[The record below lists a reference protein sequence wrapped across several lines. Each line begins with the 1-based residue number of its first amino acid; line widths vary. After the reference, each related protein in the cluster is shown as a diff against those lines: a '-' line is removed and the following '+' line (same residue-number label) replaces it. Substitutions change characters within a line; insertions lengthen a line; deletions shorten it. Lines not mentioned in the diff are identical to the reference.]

1 MLYIRDTIFRMVFQA
16 ALSPHLEKPY
26 ILPGIKWQPA
36 DIYIPNWSKGE
47 PLAMDIT
54 VVSPTQVHLLDYHH
68 TQSEQLCAAHWREE
82 QKQKKYEQSLDAEHI
97 LFVPLAVE
105 SLVAGVQLVY
115 PIFKTLA
122 RMVAN
127 RSDQPVS
134 SVSCWLYQRLAI
146 ALQKNNACAM
156 IARQPLV

>member
-1 MLYIRDTIFRMVFQA
+1 
-16 ALSPHLEKPY
+16 
-26 ILPGIKWQPA
+26 
-36 DIYIPNWSKGE
+36 
-47 PLAMDIT
+47 MDIT

-68 TQSEQLCAAHWREE
+68 PQSEQLCAAHWRE
-82 QKQKKYEQSLDAEHI
+82 EQSLDAEHI

-105 SLVAGVQLVY
+105 SFGGWGTASI

-146 ALQKNNACAM
+146 ALQKNNARAM

>member
-1 MLYIRDTIFRMVFQA
+1 MASQA

-26 ILPGIKWQPA
+26 IPPDIKQKPA
-36 DIYIPNWSKGE
+36 DIYIPNWSRGE

-54 VVSPTQVHLLDYHH
+54 VVSPTQVHLLDYIH

-82 QKQKKYEQSLDAEHI
+82 QKRKKYEQSLDAEHI

-105 SLVAGVQLVY
+105 SFGGWGTASV

-134 SVSCWLYQRLAI
+134 FVSC
-146 ALQKNNACAM
+146 
-156 IARQPLV
+156 

>member
-1 MLYIRDTIFRMVFQA
+1 
-16 ALSPHLEKPY
+16 
-26 ILPGIKWQPA
+26 
-36 DIYIPNWSKGE
+36 
-47 PLAMDIT
+47 MDIT
-54 VVSPTQVHLLDYHH
+54 VASPTQVHLLDYHH
-68 TQSEQLCAAHWREE
+68 PQSEQLCAAHWREE
-82 QKQKKYEQSLDAEHI
+82 QKWKKYEQSLDAEHI

-105 SLVAGVQLVY
+105 SFGGWGTASI

-134 SVSCWLYQRLAI
+134 SISCWLYQRLAI

-156 IARQPLV
+156 IAR

>member
-1 MLYIRDTIFRMVFQA
+1 MYMYNNKF
-16 ALSPHLEKPY
+16 
-26 ILPGIKWQPA
+26 IL
-36 DIYIPNWSKGE
+36 
-47 PLAMDIT
+47 
-54 VVSPTQVHLLDYHH
+54 LLKNNNYHH
-68 TQSEQLCAAHWREE
+68 PQSEHLCAAHWRVE

-105 SLVAGVQLVY
+105 SFGGWGTASI